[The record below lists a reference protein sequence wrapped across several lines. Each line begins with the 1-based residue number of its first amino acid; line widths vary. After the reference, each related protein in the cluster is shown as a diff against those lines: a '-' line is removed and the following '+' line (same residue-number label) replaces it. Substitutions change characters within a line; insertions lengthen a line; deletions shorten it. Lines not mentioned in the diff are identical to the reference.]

1 MANSFEVTELVRLF
15 RSGLLAL
22 LPVMDA
28 ARIRWAEPGVYDPWE
43 DIERTLYASI
53 VGSCVENAEP
63 DTLPP
68 LAAYGVTRV
77 DYSAHS
83 FISER
88 SLRLEGTLNVLV
100 ELQIDVEPFDTVLL
114 HELDSSLTPTGR
126 AIIKRLETCAFD
138 LATQTA
144 AGLNYHRKIN
154 YSE

>member
-43 DIERTLYASI
+43 DIERTLYTSI

-63 DTLPP
+63 DTVPP
-68 LAAYGVTRV
+68 LAAYGMTTT

-88 SLRLEGTLNVLV
+88 GLRLDGTLNVLV
-100 ELQIDVEPFDTVLL
+100 VLRTSMEPFDTVLL
-114 HELDSSLTPTGR
+114 HELDGSLTPTGQ
-126 AIIKRLETCAFD
+126 AIIKQLESCVFD
-138 LATQTA
+138 LAAQTA
-144 AGLNYHRKIN
+144 AGINYHGVVT